1 MSTYS
6 LISTSINFIL
16 ILINIFIAFFLY
28 TLTSYFIDFRNHW
41 IFKIILILGYSII
54 SQMIIWLSDPVNILF
69 TLFGYFIL
77 LIICSKSKLI
87 PIISVVMILYPIII
101 GLNFLFINNPIYEEL
116 IHSKEYILI
125 FSIVQIISALIK
137 LLFWFLIHIFLKN
150 RLVNIKQYLS
160 NKIWIFIDMVCI
172 SSFLSILIAIIL
184 PPTNLIPMGS
194 NKNIILGN
202 LPYGTYLIIL
212 SAILANIGVILLLQP
227 LIENVKMKIEKQAN
241 HLKEKYY
248 NLLENQQ
255 IQIRKMRHDMNNH
268 FQMIESYLEIEDIA
282 GAKKYFNQL
291 KIGIGTLSGK
301 QFCKNQA
308 LNSIL
313 NLRHTSLEE
322 NGVDVHFNID
332 IDNHLGIE
340 PIDLCTIFSNSLDN
354 AIEASLKIPDLS
366 NRKVVLKARCEKE
379 YFSYL
384 LTNNKVN
391 PINRKQELFI
401 SDKKDSN
408 SHGYG
413 IENIREIV
421 NKYNGKLDISYT
433 ESEFSLF
440 LYIRLF

>member
-1 MSTYS
+1 MNSYS
-6 LISTSINFIL
+6 LINNGTTFIIVL
-16 ILINIFIAFFLY
+16 IHIYIAFFLY
-28 TLTSYFIDFRNHW
+28 KLTSYFIDFRNHW
-41 IFKIILILGYSII
+41 IFKVILIFGYSII
-54 SQMIIWLSDPVNILF
+54 SQMIIWVSDPVNILF
-69 TLFGYFIL
+69 TLLGYFIM

-87 PIISVVMILYPIII
+87 PIVSIIMILYPIIVGI
-101 GLNFLFINNPIYEEL
+101 NFLFINNPLYSGL
-116 IHSKEYILI
+116 ICSRDYLFIL
-125 FSIVQIISALIK
+125 SIVKIISALIK

-150 RLVNIKQYLS
+150 RLINIKQYLS
-160 NKIWIFIDMVCI
+160 NKIWIFIDMVCMA
-172 SSFLSILIAIIL
+172 SFLSILIAIIL

-194 NKNIILGN
+194 VNNIFLGD
-202 LPYGTYLIIL
+202 LPYGTYIIIL
-212 SAILANIGVILLLQP
+212 SAIIANIGVILLLQP

-241 HLKEKYY
+241 HIKEKYY
-248 NLLENQQ
+248 DLLENQQ
-255 IQIRKMRHDMNNH
+255 IQIRKIRHDMNNH
-268 FQMIESYLEIEDIA
+268 FQMIESYLEVNDTD
-282 GAKKYFNQL
+282 GAKEYFNQL
-291 KIGIGTLSGK
+291 KISLGTLSGK

-313 NLRHTSLEE
+313 NLRHTKLEE

-354 AIEASLKIPDLS
+354 AIEASLKIQDLS

-391 PINRKQELFI
+391 PINKKQDLFV
-401 SDKKDSN
+401 SDKKDSY

-413 IENIREIV
+413 IENIRGIV
-421 NKYNGKLDISYT
+421 DKYNGELNISYT
-433 ESEFSLF
+433 DNEFSLF

>member
-1 MSTYS
+1 
-6 LISTSINFIL
+6 
-16 ILINIFIAFFLY
+16 
-28 TLTSYFIDFRNHW
+28 
-41 IFKIILILGYSII
+41 
-54 SQMIIWLSDPVNILF
+54 MIIWLSDPVNILF

-87 PIISVVMILYPIII
+87 PIISVVMIFYPIII

-125 FSIVQIISALIK
+125 LSIVQIISALIK

-301 QFCKNQA
+301 QFCKKP
-308 LNSIL
+308 S
-313 NLRHTSLEE
+313 S
-322 NGVDVHFNID
+322 
-332 IDNHLGIE
+332 
-340 PIDLCTIFSNSLDN
+340 
-354 AIEASLKIPDLS
+354 
-366 NRKVVLKARCEKE
+366 
-379 YFSYL
+379 
-384 LTNNKVN
+384 
-391 PINRKQELFI
+391 
-401 SDKKDSN
+401 
-408 SHGYG
+408 
-413 IENIREIV
+413 
-421 NKYNGKLDISYT
+421 
-433 ESEFSLF
+433 
-440 LYIRLF
+440 

>member
-1 MSTYS
+1 MNSYS
-6 LISTSINFIL
+6 LINNSTTFIIVL
-16 ILINIFIAFFLY
+16 IHIYIAFFLY
-28 TLTSYFIDFRNHW
+28 KLTSYFIDFRNHW
-41 IFKIILILGYSII
+41 IFKVILIFGYSII
-54 SQMIIWLSDPVNILF
+54 SQMIIWVSDPVNILF
-69 TLFGYFIL
+69 TLLGYFIM

-87 PIISVVMILYPIII
+87 PIVSIIMILYPIIVGI
-101 GLNFLFINNPIYEEL
+101 NFFFINNPLYSGL
-116 IHSKEYILI
+116 ICSRDYLFIL
-125 FSIVQIISALIK
+125 SIVKIISALIK

-150 RLVNIKQYLS
+150 RLINIKQYLS
-160 NKIWIFIDMVCI
+160 NKIWIFIDMVCMA
-172 SSFLSILIAIIL
+172 SFLSILIAIIL

-194 NKNIILGN
+194 VNNIFLGD
-202 LPYGTYLIIL
+202 LPYGTYIIIL
-212 SAILANIGVILLLQP
+212 SAIIANIGVILLLQP

-241 HLKEKYY
+241 HIKEKYY
-248 NLLENQQ
+248 DLLENQQ
-255 IQIRKMRHDMNNH
+255 IQIRKIRHDMNNH
-268 FQMIESYLEIEDIA
+268 FQMIESYLEVNDTD
-282 GAKKYFNQL
+282 GAKEYFNQL
-291 KIGIGTLSGK
+291 KISLGTLSGK

-313 NLRHTSLEE
+313 NLRHTKLEE

-354 AIEASLKIPDLS
+354 AIEASLKIQDLS

-391 PINRKQELFI
+391 PINKKQDLFV
-401 SDKKDSN
+401 SDKKDSY

-413 IENIREIV
+413 IENIRGIV
-421 NKYNGKLDISYT
+421 DKYNGELNISYT
-433 ESEFSLF
+433 DNEFSLF

>member
-1 MSTYS
+1 MNSYS
-6 LISTSINFIL
+6 LINNGTTFIIVL
-16 ILINIFIAFFLY
+16 IHIYIAFFLY
-28 TLTSYFIDFRNHW
+28 KLTSYFIDFRNHW
-41 IFKIILILGYSII
+41 IFKVILIFGYSII
-54 SQMIIWLSDPVNILF
+54 SQMIIWVSDPVNILF
-69 TLFGYFIL
+69 TLLGYFIM

-87 PIISVVMILYPIII
+87 PIVSIIMILYPIIVGI
-101 GLNFLFINNPIYEEL
+101 NFLFINNPLYSGL
-116 IHSKEYILI
+116 ICSMDYLFIL
-125 FSIVQIISALIK
+125 SIVKIISALIK

-150 RLVNIKQYLS
+150 RLINIKQYLS

-172 SSFLSILIAIIL
+172 ASFLSILIAIIL

-194 NKNIILGN
+194 VNNIFLGD
-202 LPYGTYLIIL
+202 LPYGTYIIIL
-212 SAILANIGVILLLQP
+212 SAIIANIGVILLLQP

-241 HLKEKYY
+241 HIKEKYY
-248 NLLENQQ
+248 DLLENQQ
-255 IQIRKMRHDMNNH
+255 IQIRKIRHDMNNH
-268 FQMIESYLEIEDIA
+268 FQMIESYLEVNDTD
-282 GAKKYFNQL
+282 GAKEYFNQL
-291 KIGIGTLSGK
+291 KISLGTLSGK

-313 NLRHTSLEE
+313 NLRHTKLEE

-354 AIEASLKIPDLS
+354 AIEASLKIQDLS

-391 PINRKQELFI
+391 PINKKQDLFV
-401 SDKKDSN
+401 SDKKDSY

-413 IENIREIV
+413 IENIRGIV
-421 NKYNGKLDISYT
+421 DKYNGELNISYT
-433 ESEFSLF
+433 DNEFSLF

>member
-1 MSTYS
+1 MNSYS
-6 LISTSINFIL
+6 LINNGTTFIIVL
-16 ILINIFIAFFLY
+16 IHIYIAFFLY
-28 TLTSYFIDFRNHW
+28 KLTSYFIDFRNHW
-41 IFKIILILGYSII
+41 IFKVILIFGYSII
-54 SQMIIWLSDPVNILF
+54 SQMIIWVSDPVNILF
-69 TLFGYFIL
+69 TLLGYFIM

-87 PIISVVMILYPIII
+87 PIVSIIMILYPIIVGI
-101 GLNFLFINNPIYEEL
+101 NFLFINNPLYSGL
-116 IHSKEYILI
+116 ICSRDYLFIL
-125 FSIVQIISALIK
+125 SIVKIISALIK

-150 RLVNIKQYLS
+150 RLINIKQYLS

-172 SSFLSILIAIIL
+172 ASFLSILIAIIL

-194 NKNIILGN
+194 VNNIFLGD
-202 LPYGTYLIIL
+202 LPYGTYIIIL
-212 SAILANIGVILLLQP
+212 SAIIANIGVILLLQP

-241 HLKEKYY
+241 HIKEKYY
-248 NLLENQQ
+248 DLLENQQ
-255 IQIRKMRHDMNNH
+255 IQIRKIRHDMNNH
-268 FQMIESYLEIEDIA
+268 FQMIESYLEVNDTD
-282 GAKKYFNQL
+282 GAKEYFNQL
-291 KIGIGTLSGK
+291 KISLGTLSGK

-313 NLRHTSLEE
+313 NLRHTKLEE

-354 AIEASLKIPDLS
+354 AIEASLKIQDLS

-391 PINRKQELFI
+391 PINKKQDLFV
-401 SDKKDSN
+401 SDKKDSY

-413 IENIREIV
+413 IENIRGIV
-421 NKYNGKLDISYT
+421 DKYNGELNISYT
-433 ESEFSLF
+433 DNEFSLF

>member
-1 MSTYS
+1 MNSYS
-6 LISTSINFIL
+6 LLNNGTTFI
-16 ILINIFIAFFLY
+16 IVLINIYIAFFLY
-28 TLTSYFIDFRNHW
+28 KLTSYFIDFRNHW
-41 IFKIILILGYSII
+41 IFKVILIFGYSII
-54 SQMIIWLSDPVNILF
+54 SQMIIWASDPVNILF
-69 TLFGYFIL
+69 TLLGYMIM
-77 LIICSKSKLI
+77 LIICSKSRLI
-87 PIISVVMILYPIII
+87 PIVSIIMILYPIIVGI
-101 GLNFLFINNPIYEEL
+101 NFLFINNPLYREL
-116 IHSKEYILI
+116 ICSSEYLLIL
-125 FSIVQIISALIK
+125 SIVKIVSAIIK
-137 LLFWFLIHIFLKN
+137 LLFWFFIHMFLKN

-172 SSFLSILIAIIL
+172 ASFLSILIAIIL

-194 NKNIILGN
+194 KNNIILGDS
-202 LPYGTYLIIL
+202 YGTYIIIL
-212 SAILANIGVILLLQP
+212 SAIIANIGVILLLQP
-227 LIENVKMKIEKQAN
+227 LIENVKMKIENQAN
-241 HLKEKYY
+241 HIKEKYY

-255 IQIRKMRHDMNNH
+255 IQIRKIRHDMNNH
-268 FQMIESYLEIEDIA
+268 FQMIESYLEVEDID
-282 GAKKYFNQL
+282 GAKEYFNQL
-291 KIGIGTLSGK
+291 KIGLGTLSGK

-313 NLRHTSLEE
+313 NLRHTKLEE

-354 AIEASLKIPDLS
+354 AIEASLKISDLS

-391 PINRKQELFI
+391 PINKKHELFV

-413 IENIREIV
+413 IENIRGIV
-421 NKYNGKLDISYT
+421 DKYNGELNISYT
-433 ESEFSLF
+433 DNEFSLF

>member
-1 MSTYS
+1 MNSYS
-6 LISTSINFIL
+6 LINNGTTFIIVL
-16 ILINIFIAFFLY
+16 IHIYIAFFLY
-28 TLTSYFIDFRNHW
+28 KLTSYFIDFRNHW
-41 IFKIILILGYSII
+41 IFKVILIFGYSII
-54 SQMIIWLSDPVNILF
+54 SQMIIWVSDPVNILF
-69 TLFGYFIL
+69 TLLGYFIM

-87 PIISVVMILYPIII
+87 SIVSIIMILYPIIVGI
-101 GLNFLFINNPIYEEL
+101 NFLFINNPLYSGL
-116 IHSKEYILI
+116 ICSRDYLFIL
-125 FSIVQIISALIK
+125 SIVKIISALIK

-150 RLVNIKQYLS
+150 RLINIKQYLS
-160 NKIWIFIDMVCI
+160 NKIWIFIDMVCMA
-172 SSFLSILIAIIL
+172 SFLSILIAIIL

-194 NKNIILGN
+194 VNNIFLGD
-202 LPYGTYLIIL
+202 LPYGTYIIIL
-212 SAILANIGVILLLQP
+212 SAIIANIGVILLLQP

-241 HLKEKYY
+241 HIKEKYY
-248 NLLENQQ
+248 DLLENQQ
-255 IQIRKMRHDMNNH
+255 IQIRKIRHDMNNH
-268 FQMIESYLEIEDIA
+268 FQMIESYLEVNDTD
-282 GAKKYFNQL
+282 GAKEYFNQL
-291 KIGIGTLSGK
+291 KISLGTLSGK

-313 NLRHTSLEE
+313 NLRHTKLEE

-354 AIEASLKIPDLS
+354 AIEASLKIQDLS

-391 PINRKQELFI
+391 PINKKQDLFV
-401 SDKKDSN
+401 SDKKDSY

-413 IENIREIV
+413 IENIRGIV
-421 NKYNGKLDISYT
+421 DKYNGELNISYT
-433 ESEFSLF
+433 DNEFSLF